1 MANTGAGA
9 MTSNPLPGD
18 TQRYPWLTRYPAGVD
33 WYQNFPPARLDELLD
48 QAAARFP
55 DAVCTN
61 FLGKRMTYAEIKADA
76 DKAAKGLQQ
85 LGVKKGT
92 KVGLFLP
99 NSPTFIIY
107 YYGVLKA
114 GGTVVNFNPLYTIEE
129 LAYQL
134 RDSGTEIMVT
144 LDLKL
149 LFDKIDSLLQ
159 SGALPKAIVASFPK
173 LLPGAKSVLY
183 RLLKGRD
190 LSKPK
195 ASAAAGKVI
204 DDASVL
210 GNDGHYQPVPI
221 DPVNDLAV
229 LQYTGGTTG
238 TPKGAML
245 THANVS
251 INVRQAVSWV
261 PGLEHGKERVLGA
274 LPFFHVFAMTG
285 VMNFA
290 LATAAEI
297 VIMPRFVL
305 KDAMALITK
314 TRPTIMPGV
323 PTMFIA
329 MLNHPK
335 LKSYDLS
342 SLKFCLSGGAP
353 LLLETKKSF
362 EALTGCKVVEA
373 YGLSETSPAVTINP
387 LDGPVKE
394 LSIGQPLPATV
405 VSLRDPA
412 NPGVEVPRGEKGEI
426 CISGPQVMKGYWNKP
441 EETANQMTPDGF
453 LRTGDVATMDE
464 EGFIYIVDR
473 IKDLIIC
480 SGYNVYP
487 RNIEEAISKHPAV
500 EEVTV
505 IGIKDQ
511 YRGEAPKAFIKLR
524 TGMKATSDD
533 ILAHLEPKLSRI
545 EMPSEIVF
553 RDALPKTIIGKL
565 SKKELKQE
573 EAARQKAK

>member
-1 MANTGAGA
+1 
-9 MTSNPLPGD
+9 MTHAWLKHYPEGVNWHQSFPTVPLYNLID
-18 TQRYPWLTRYPAGVD
+18 DARQRHGQRP
-33 WYQNFPPARLDELLD
+33 
-48 QAAARFP
+48 
-55 DAVCTN
+55 CTN
-61 FLGKRMTYAEIKADA
+61 FIGRTMTYAEIGNLTDR
-76 DKAAKGLQQ
+76 AAAGLQK

-107 YYGVLKA
+107 YFAILKA
-114 GGTVVNFNPLYTIEE
+114 GGTVVNYNPLYTLEE
-129 LAYQL
+129 LTFQIK
-134 RDSGTEIMVT
+134 DSETELMIT

-149 LFDKIDSLLQ
+149 LFDKVDALLKA
-159 SGALPKAIVASFPK
+159 GTLPRAVVASFPA
-173 LLPGAKSVLY
+173 LLPGLKATLFK
-183 RLLKGRD
+183 LLKSKELGR
-190 LSKPK
+190 PK
-195 ASAAAGKVI
+195 ASSAADRII
-204 DDASVL
+204 DEATVVA
-210 GNDGHYQPVPI
+210 NDGKYQTQPI
-221 DPVNDLAV
+221 DPVNDIAV

-245 THANVS
+245 THANVH
-251 INVRQAVSWV
+251 INVKQAVAWV
-261 PGLEHGKERVLGA
+261 PGLEPGKERVLGA

-285 VMNFA
+285 VMNFGI
-290 LATAAEI
+290 ATGAEI

-305 KDAMALITK
+305 ADALSLITK
-314 TRPTIMPGV
+314 TKPTIMPGV

-329 MLNHPK
+329 MLGHPK
-335 LKSYDLS
+335 LKSFDLS

-373 YGLSETSPAVTINP
+373 YGLSEASPAVSINP
-387 LDGPVKE
+387 LNGPVKE
-394 LSIGQPLPATV
+394 LSIGQPIPQTI

-412 NPGVEVPRGEKGEI
+412 EPTKVVAAGDKGEI
-426 CISGPQVMKGYWNKP
+426 CIKGPQVMKGYWKKP
-441 EETANQMTPDGF
+441 EETANQFTADGY

-524 TGMKATSDD
+524 AGQKATADD
-533 ILAHLEPKLSRI
+533 ILKHLEPKLSRI
-545 EMPSEIVF
+545 ELPAEIEF
-553 RDALPKTIIGKL
+553 REALPKTMIGKL

-573 EAARQKAK
+573 EAARQKSK